1 MGRSVCIYQTNACP
15 VPTKRFQPEE
25 LLNRSSLTEE
35 ELRLLL
41 QYLQQPDSRALRNL
55 LLEKFADDI
64 SAAGSVELPGELSA
78 KMLENIRLATAPVQ
92 ETAPRRFWR
101 PASIAAAA
109 VLILLAS
116 AVFWFLRPVKQP
128 EPVLSAVQNQ
138 GSDVA
143 APSGSRA
150 TITLANGQQIVIDS
164 NQSGT
169 LAIEGAVQIER
180 AADGAIAYRGS
191 ATETVYNT
199 LFNPR
204 GSKPVSLTLSDGS
217 KVWLNSESSLRY
229 PVGFNGKTRPV
240 EITGEAYFEV
250 AKNPA
255 MPFRVSVAGKGTVEV
270 LGTHFNINSYGDE
283 THTQVTL
290 LEGSVRVELPES
302 QPVVIQPGQQAFYA
316 SGLQRGAGISV
327 KNGVDLAAVMAWKNG
342 YFNFDN
348 ADLYQVMRQL
358 ARWYNIQVKYEGKI
372 PHRVFGGEMQRDLNL
387 SEVLKLLEKNNV
399 HFRIE
404 NNQLFVRP

>member
-1 MGRSVCIYQTNACP
+1 MSTQP
-15 VPTKRFQPEE
+15 FHPEE
-25 LLNRSSLTEE
+25 LLNRSSLTKE
-35 ELRLLL
+35 ELHLLL
-41 QYLQQPDSRALRNL
+41 QYLQQSDPSAIRNL
-55 LLEKFADDI
+55 LLEKFAEDI
-64 SAAGSVELPGELSA
+64 SAAGSVALPDELSA
-78 KMLENIRLATAPVQ
+78 RMLENIRLATTPRQ
-92 ETAPRRFWR
+92 EPARTRFWR
-101 PASIAAAA
+101 PAKVAAAA
-109 VLILLAS
+109 VIILLAS
-116 AVFWFLRPVKQP
+116 AVFWFLRPAKQP
-128 EPVLSAVQNQ
+128 ESSLADVQNRRT
-138 GSDVA
+138 DVA

-150 TITLANGQQIVIDS
+150 TITLANGQQILIDS

-169 LAIEGAVQIER
+169 LASEGTVQIER
-180 AADGAIAYRGS
+180 AADGSIAYHGS
-191 ATETVYNT
+191 ATEVVYNT
-199 LFNPR
+199 LVNPR

-217 KVWLNSESSLRY
+217 KVWLNSESSLKY
-229 PVGFNGKTRPV
+229 PAGFNGKNRPV

-283 THTQVTL
+283 THTHVTL
-290 LEGSVRVELPES
+290 LEGSVRIALPES
-302 QPVVIQPGQQAFYA
+302 QPVVIQPGQQASYA
-316 SGLQRGAGISV
+316 NGLQPGAGISV
-327 KNGVDLAAVMAWKNG
+327 RNGVDLAAVMAWKNG

-372 PHRVFGGEMQRDLNL
+372 PHRIFGGEMQRDLNL

-404 NNQLFVRP
+404 NDQLFVRP

>member
-1 MGRSVCIYQTNACP
+1 M
-15 VPTKRFQPEE
+15 PTKRFQPEE

-35 ELRLLL
+35 ELGLLV
-41 QYLQQPDSRALRNL
+41 QYLQQADSPILRNL

-64 SAAGSVELPGELSA
+64 SAASSVELPGDLSA
-78 KMLENIRLATAPVQ
+78 RMLENIRLATAP
-92 ETAPRRFWR
+92 EPAKTRFWR
-101 PASIAAAA
+101 PAKVAAAA
-109 VLILLAS
+109 VIVLLAS
-116 AVFWFLRPVKQP
+116 AVFWFLRPAKQP
-128 EPVLSAVQNQ
+128 EPSLAAVQ
-138 GSDVA
+138 SRRTDVA

-169 LAIEGAVQIER
+169 LASEGAVQIER
-180 AADGAIAYRGS
+180 AADGTIAYHGS

-217 KVWLNSESSLRY
+217 KVWLNSESSLKY
-229 PVGFNGKTRPV
+229 PTAFNGKLRSV

-250 AKNPA
+250 ARNPA

-283 THTQVTL
+283 THTHVTL

-316 SGLQRGAGISV
+316 NGLQQGAGISV
-327 KNGVDLAAVMAWKNG
+327 RNGVDLAAVMAWKNG
-342 YFNFDN
+342 YFNFDH

-358 ARWYNIQVKYEGKI
+358 ARWYNIQVTYEGKI
-372 PHRVFGGEMQRDLNL
+372 PHRVFGGDMQRDLNL

-404 NNQLFVRP
+404 NDRLFVRP

>member
-1 MGRSVCIYQTNACP
+1 M
-15 VPTKRFQPEE
+15 PTQPFQPEE

-35 ELRLLL
+35 ELGLLL
-41 QYLQQPDSRALRNL
+41 QYLQQTDSSALRSL

-64 SAAGSVELPGELSA
+64 TAAGSMELPGELSA
-78 KMLENIRLATAPVQ
+78 RMLENIRLATTPQQ
-92 ETAPRRFWR
+92 EPARRIRFGQ
-101 PASIAAAA
+101 PAKVAAAA
-109 VLILLAS
+109 VILLLAS
-116 AVFWFLRPVKQP
+116 AAFWFLRPVKQP
-128 EPVLSAVQNQ
+128 EPSLAAMQNPR
-138 GSDVA
+138 SDVA

-169 LAIEGAVQIER
+169 LASEGAVQIER
-180 AADGAIAYRGS
+180 AADGTIAYHGS

-217 KVWLNSESSLRY
+217 KVWLNSESSLKY
-229 PVGFNGKTRPV
+229 PVAFNGKVRPV

-283 THTQVTL
+283 THTHVTL
-290 LEGSVRVELPES
+290 LEGSVRVALPES
-302 QPVVIQPGQQAFYA
+302 QPVVIQPGQQASYA
-316 SGLQRGAGISV
+316 NGLQRGIGISV

-372 PHRVFGGEMQRDLNL
+372 PHRVFGGDMQRDLNL

-404 NNQLFVRP
+404 NDQLFVRP